1 MAEVNGS
8 CDKRFQA
15 VRDALAQSLRD
26 RDVGASAAVFVDGK
40 PVADLWGGYADA
52 ARAVP
57 WQRDTVVNVWSVSKT
72 MLALCA
78 LILADRGVLDLDAPV
93 CRYWPEF
100 AAAGK
105 ENVLVRHVLAHTAG
119 LPHLDGMVSE
129 EDLYD
134 WPGVTAR
141 LAVQAPRWKPGTQA
155 GYHSLTQGFLLGEV
169 IRRVTGRRPGA
180 FFAAEV
186 AGPLGADFQ
195 FTLPMADDGRF
206 AAGLAPPGAQAD
218 WRSSAPASAGN
229 EAEGGAGSAAG
240 TSAGGGAGSGAGSEE
255 DGAAPAGIR
264 LAVANTPAWRRAEVP
279 SGSGYGNARSV
290 AAVQSVLAC
299 GGMVRGV
306 RLLSAEGCA
315 LASQE
320 QYRGIDQVTGASVRY
335 GMGYGIFDPAVGW
348 AGWGGSLVM
357 TDPDARMTVA
367 YTMNQMLDRG
377 YDRGLA
383 IVIAAYDGFGS

>member
-1 MAEVNGS
+1 MGS
-8 CDKRFQA
+8 CDKRFEA
-15 VRDALAQSLRD
+15 VRDALAESLRD
-26 RDVGASAAVFVDGK
+26 RDVGASAAVFVDGE

-57 WQRDTVVNVWSVSKT
+57 WQRDTVVNVYSVSKT

-78 LILADRGVLDLDAPV
+78 LILADRGVLDLDAAV

-105 ENVLVRHVLAHTAG
+105 EDVLVRHVLAHTAG

-155 GYHSLTQGFLLGEV
+155 GYHSLTQGFILGEV

-229 EAEGGAGSAAG
+229 EAEGSAGSAAG
-240 TSAGGGAGSGAGSEE
+240 TSAGRRGGVRRGLGGRRRPGRDTACRGQLPDMAADGDPVGQRVRQRPLGRRRPVGA
-255 DGAAPAGIR
+255 R
-264 LAVANTPAWRRAEVP
+264 LRRHGPGGTAAVA
-279 SGSGYGNARSV
+279 
-290 AAVQSVLAC
+290 
-299 GGMVRGV
+299 GGLRPG
-306 RLLSAEGCA
+306 
-315 LASQE
+315 
-320 QYRGIDQVTGASVRY
+320 
-335 GMGYGIFDPAVGW
+335 P
-348 AGWGGSLVM
+348 
-357 TDPDARMTVA
+357 P
-367 YTMNQMLDRG
+367 
-377 YDRGLA
+377 
-383 IVIAAYDGFGS
+383 